1 MAITSKADPSKQ
13 FSTFVVTGKISSNE
27 IVDTVKS
34 FYKNQ
39 PSNNVLWDF
48 RYADHEALF
57 FSNELENITT
67 SLTKLNWKLIRVGKT
82 AIVASTD
89 LWFSLARMYS
99 KFVEI
104 KDVSHI
110 IRVFRFM
117 DEAIKWLGS
126 EQ

>member
-1 MAITSKADPSKQ
+1 MSITSKIDPSKQ

-48 RYADHEALF
+48 RYADLEALL
-57 FSNELENITT
+57 FSDELENITT
-67 SLTKLNWKLIRVGKT
+67 SLTKLDWKLIRVGKT

>member
-1 MAITSKADPSKQ
+1 MSITSKIDPSKQ

-27 IVDTVKS
+27 IVDTVES

-48 RYADHEALF
+48 RYADLEALLY
-57 FSNELENITT
+57 SDELENITT

-89 LWFSLARMYS
+89 LWFSLSRMYS

-104 KDVSHI
+104 KDLSHNVQ
-110 IRVFRFM
+110 VFRFM
-117 DEAIKWLGS
+117 NEAIKWLGS